1 MATIT
6 MQINTGQGT
15 VTRNRT
21 VSGAHLV
28 RMLTAYKGLLGQ
40 VPSGPADPE
49 TGIVPMRDMTDE
61 ECILA
66 WADGLMAGTKANVL
80 RWERDQAAVT
90 ASNAITEITL
100 T

>member
-21 VSGAHLV
+21 VSGPHLV

-40 VPSGPADPE
+40 VSDGA
-49 TGIVPMRDMTDE
+49 GGFRDMTDE

-80 RWERDQAAVT
+80 RWERDQAAIT
-90 ASNAITEITL
+90 AESGITEIIL

>member
-6 MQINTGQGT
+6 MSINTGQGT

-21 VSGAHLV
+21 VTGPHLV

-40 VPSGPADPE
+40 VSDGV
-49 TGIVPMRDMTDE
+49 GGFRDMTDE

-66 WADGLMAGTKANVL
+66 WADGTLAGTKANVL
-80 RWERDQAAVT
+80 RWERDQAAAT
-90 ASNAITEITL
+90 ASNAVTEITL

>member
-40 VPSGPADPE
+40 VPVDPQLPD
-49 TGIVPMRDMTDE
+49 GAKRDMTDE

-66 WADGLMAGTKANVL
+66 WADGTLAGTKANVL